1 MKKSLL
7 KLFSCISFL
16 LVGCGS
22 EQPFGG
28 SLIVKLR
35 TLVRNSNKAVTSL
48 HEQWHL
54 SVPWVLIAGQQMM
67 FQKGT

>member
-7 KLFSCISFL
+7 KLFSLISVL

-28 SLIVKLR
+28 SLIVGLG
-35 TLVRNSNKAVTSL
+35 TLVRYINS
-48 HEQWHL
+48 
-54 SVPWVLIAGQQMM
+54 I
-67 FQKGT
+67 

>member
-7 KLFSCISFL
+7 KKLFSFISVL

-28 SLIVKLR
+28 SLIVGLR
-35 TLVRNSNKAVTSL
+35 TLVRNIN
-48 HEQWHL
+48 
-54 SVPWVLIAGQQMM
+54 G
-67 FQKGT
+67 F